1 MKRNSCR
8 LQNTMRRT
16 ADNMYGSI
24 LQDIYMYVRNYI
36 CKVLVYTYVYSTYI
50 YTSTLLRSSRD
61 RH

>member
-1 MKRNSCR
+1 
-8 LQNTMRRT
+8 MRRT